1 MASITLDSF
10 VPTIQLEATTPVVIE
25 VPNLPI
31 SGVVTVRTAS
41 TESSPVYVILF
52 VASIADCRCFF
63 LVEVPCMA
71 TLAGGGPVLAPQWI
85 RRVVVVLKEQHV
97 PAPFGVTAFTVLGKL
112 PFMLVVFFMARNARN
127 RRWVPIQVPFVTGL
141 AFGCDVLSSQR
152 VLRL

>member
-10 VPTIQLEATTPVVIE
+10 VPTIQLEATAPVVIE

-112 PFMLVVFFMARNARN
+112 PFMLVVFFVTRNACN
-127 RRWVPIQVPFVTGL
+127 RRLVFVEVALMTGL
-141 AFGCDVLSSQR
+141 TLGGPMLAP
-152 VLRL
+152 